1 MLNNLTS
8 SRLIDVLDH
17 MLVQDS
23 KRMKEKLG
31 GAGFVKQPGTEHE
44 VFSHPGALLPRIL
57 LGGQSFGMD
66 QGVAL
71 RVENIGD
78 FLQANG
84 HRAMIEGAPFSPY
97 RRAAVSTEE
106 GVSMMVV
113 ERRGTADYDPTALSD
128 VYLRNYLEGV
138 EEWQNR
144 PRHEENEEETFSEIL
159 RIADRLV
166 NQLGADTAASIV
178 CQCERAYWLSRNFA
192 ARLQRGRHDAL
203 GMGWANHDHH
213 TFRSS
218 RRNFFRLVHLFTR
231 LGFQNRERFYAGAE
245 AGWGAQIMENTAGL
259 VLFLDVDLT
268 PEELATEFY
277 REELED
283 RDQLGTV
290 GLWCALHGDSIL
302 RAGMHHFAAR
312 FDFERLIADLARY
325 GVGYMPPF
333 SNFSYLKQAF
343 SIAERWEVEP
353 ARVEKLVRNKSIT
366 TEQGDRFLD
375 QGAVGS
381 HLENIER
388 REGYKGFNRK
398 NVSAIIRQ
406 TDPRKNMA

>member
-1 MLNNLTS
+1 
-8 SRLIDVLDH
+8 
-17 MLVQDS
+17 VQ
-23 KRMKEKLG
+23 
-31 GAGFVKQPGTEHE
+31 
-44 VFSHPGALLPRIL
+44 
-57 LGGQSFGMD
+57 
-66 QGVAL
+66 
-71 RVENIGD
+71 
-78 FLQANG
+78 
-84 HRAMIEGAPFSPY
+84 
-97 RRAAVSTEE
+97 
-106 GVSMMVV
+106 
-113 ERRGTADYDPTALSD
+113 
-128 VYLRNYLEGV
+128 
-138 EEWQNR
+138 
-144 PRHEENEEETFSEIL
+144 
-159 RIADRLV
+159 
-166 NQLGADTAASIV
+166 
-178 CQCERAYWLSRNFA
+178 
-192 ARLQRGRHDAL
+192 
-203 GMGWANHDHH
+203 
-213 TFRSS
+213 
-218 RRNFFRLVHLFTR
+218 LFTR

-245 AGWGAQIMENTAGL
+245 AGWGAQIMENAAGL

-366 TEQGDRFLD
+366 NEQGDRFLD